1 MYHKIVSSLNRY
13 SQYFAMLLLVTMVFL
28 VFLQIV
34 MREVL
39 NYSFSWTEE
48 AARYMLVW
56 VSFIASGFAYQYGA
70 HISIEVFVKKL
81 NPSLNRGIK
90 ILVAVIAIIFAI
102 ILIVT
107 GGELVLEN
115 LMNRSP
121 ALHLPMGFVY
131 LAIPIGALLQ
141 ILNIIDLLAYKKNAS
156 SNEVSK

>member
-1 MYHKIVSSLNRY
+1 MYHKFVHGLNRY
-13 SQYFAMLLLVTMVFL
+13 SQYIAMLLLVIMVFL

-56 VSFIASGFAYQYGA
+56 VSFISSGFAYQYGA
-70 HISIEVFVKKL
+70 HISIEVFVNKL
-81 NPSLNRGIK
+81 KPTLNRAIK
-90 ILVAVIAIIFAI
+90 IIGTVIAIIFAI
-102 ILIVT
+102 ILITT

-115 LMNRSP
+115 LMNKSP
-121 ALHLPMGFVY
+121 ALHLPMGLVY

-141 ILNIIDLLAYKKNAS
+141 ILNIIDLLVYKNIVC